1 MMTTGEEIFWANARG
16 VLRDIGMPHLDWA
29 HGAAVNIVRLSLN
42 VRDRPTHHQQA
53 FLEAEAPAVLA
64 YLEKLSASGD
74 IAGWRAL
81 QDRIRSNA
89 ELLRETNMQPCA
101 RPWLAAI
108 WHTLP
113 EIAGLGQ
120 CILDRLSE
128 HERLAPDAAPIV
140 SEAITGAGGDGD
152 KGSAGE
158 ASSAGTSAK
167 PRPRLRLALPA
178 VAVKP
183 TPAEE
188 KALGFDNDAT
198 KDAKTKNDTSPDG
211 PDGTTGSAGPRP
223 PGGPK

>member
-1 MMTTGEEIFWANARG
+1 MMTTGEEIFWANAG
-16 VLRDIGMPHLDWA
+16 CVLRDIGMPHLDWA
-29 HGAAVNIVRLSLN
+29 HGAAVHIVQRSLN

-74 IAGWRAL
+74 SAGWRAL

-89 ELLRETNMQPCA
+89 ELLTETNMQPCA

-152 KGSAGE
+152 KGSAGK
-158 ASSAGTSAK
+158 AGSAGTSAK
-167 PRPRLRLALPA
+167 PRPRLRLALPV
-178 VAVKP
+178 VAVKL
-183 TPAEE
+183 TPAEQ
-188 KALGFDNDAT
+188 KALGFEDAT
-198 KDAKTKNDTSPDG
+198 KERTATKNETTPDD
-211 PDGTTGSAGPRP
+211 PDGTKGLAGPK